1 MLLTGVAYLMIDNV
15 LFLPLSVML
24 NYLLS
29 RSVNE
34 VIHFFASL
42 IAPVISFFR
51 LIYCFL
57 PSEIYKECREY

>member
-1 MLLTGVAYLMIDNV
+1 MLLTGVVYLMIGNV

-34 VIHFFASL
+34 VIHFFSSL
-42 IAPVISFFR
+42 IVPVISFFR
-51 LIYCFL
+51 LNYCVL
-57 PSEIYKECREY
+57 PSEIYKEYREY